1 MSGTV
6 IRLATAND
14 FAAIAAIT
22 NHYIRTT
29 AIHFAYEDVAADEL
43 RALWRQHEAIYPWLV
58 AETGRAVVGYAK
70 SGSFRARTAYLWTT
84 ETGIYLAPEQR
95 GRGLGRQLYSRLL
108 DVLRAQ
114 GFHSVIGGI
123 ALPNDTSVRLHERL
137 GFVPCGTVQRAG
149 RKFDRWHDVGFW
161 QLFFQEAAR
170 DPRELRRPDEVFDV
184 TAHAADES
192 EQNR

>member
-1 MSGTV
+1 MRFYAARMSGTV

-43 RALWRQHEAIYPWLV
+43 RALWREKESIYPWLV
-58 AETGRAVVGYAK
+58 AETARAVVGYAK
-70 SGSFRARTAYLWTT
+70 AGSFRARTAYLWTT
-84 ETGIYLAPEQR
+84 ETGIYLAPDQC
-95 GRGLGRQLYSRLL
+95 GRGLGKLLYGRLL
-108 DVLRAQ
+108 GVLRAQ

-137 GFVPCGTVQRAG
+137 GFLPCGTVQRVG
-149 RKFDRWHDVGFW
+149 HKFDRWHDVGFW
-161 QLFFQEAAR
+161 QLFLQHAAWQ
-170 DPRELRRPDEVFDV
+170 PRELLRPDQVFDA
-184 TAHAADES
+184 TA
-192 EQNR
+192 

>member
-29 AIHFAYEDVAADEL
+29 AIHFAYEEVAADEL
-43 RALWRQHEAIYPWLV
+43 RSLWREHEAIYPWLV

-70 SGSFRARTAYLWTT
+70 AGSFRARTAYLWTT
-84 ETGIYLAPEQR
+84 ETGIYLAPDQC
-95 GRGLGRQLYSRLL
+95 GRGLGRRLYGRLL

-137 GFVPCGTVQRAG
+137 GFVPCGTVQRVG
-149 RKFDRWHDVGFW
+149 YKSDRWHDVGFW
-161 QLFFQEAAR
+161 QLFFQEAAQQ
-170 DPRELRRPDEVFDV
+170 PRELLRPDQVFD
-184 TAHAADES
+184 AAG
-192 EQNR
+192 N